1 MQESAIKKVF
11 GRQKQKNAIVQHAV
25 DDIILQDK
33 EKLSVKDETHD
44 KIDDEVNKDELYNLE
59 NES

>member
-1 MQESAIKKVF
+1 M
-11 GRQKQKNAIVQHAV
+11 VQHVV
-25 DDIILQDK
+25 DYIILK
-33 EKLSVKDETHD
+33 EKQKLSVKDETHD